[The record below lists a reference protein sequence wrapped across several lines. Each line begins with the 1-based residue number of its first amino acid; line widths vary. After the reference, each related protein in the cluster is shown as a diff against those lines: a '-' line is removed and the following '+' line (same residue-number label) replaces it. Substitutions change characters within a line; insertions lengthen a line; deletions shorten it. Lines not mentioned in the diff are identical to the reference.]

1 MLGSTVDVLIVGG
14 GPAGLFAAARLARAG
29 ARTVVC
35 EEHAAIGEPVHC
47 TGIVAAESFAEF
59 DLPHDARL
67 NSLEIARFV
76 SPSGIE
82 VTHRTPAPLAVVID
96 RSAFDRSLASRAVD
110 AGAEVRMGAHV
121 SAVEIDAAGA
131 RVLVG
136 KDWVHARLLV
146 LACGASYATQ
156 RRLGLGLPKTYLH
169 TAQREM
175 PVGRLRDLELHFG
188 RNVAPDGFA
197 WAVPVVRPEG
207 PHVRVGVMAARDV
220 VGCDRRMVA
229 AVSGAWELEDDQG
242 LPRQKVLPL
251 GVIERTYGDR
261 LLVIGDAA
269 GLVKP
274 TTGGGVHYGIVSAV
288 LAADVAADA
297 LRRDRLDAKT
307 LSAYEGA
314 WQCQLAEEFDAQHAL
329 RDIVTKLSDE
339 AIDSLFELANTDG
352 IMPIVRATVRFNR
365 HRELIRA
372 LFRHPPA
379 RRALFQ
385 ALAG

>member
-1 MLGSTVDVLIVGG
+1 MPGSTVDVLIVGG

-35 EEHAAIGEPVHC
+35 EEHATIGEPVHC
-47 TGIVAAESFAEF
+47 TGILAAESLAEF
-59 DLPHDARL
+59 DLPRNARL
-67 NSLEIARFV
+67 NALETARFV

-82 VTHRTPAPLAVVID
+82 VAHRTPAPLAVVID

-110 AGAEVRMGAHV
+110 AGAEVRVGAHV

-136 KDWVHARLLV
+136 EDWMHARLLV

-156 RRLGLGLPKTYLH
+156 RRLGLGLPKAYLH

-197 WAVPVVRPEG
+197 WAVPVVRAEG
-207 PHVRVGVMAARDV
+207 PHVRIGVMAARDA
-220 VGCDRRMVA
+220 VGCYSRMVA
-229 AVSGAWELEDDQG
+229 AVRDAWELDDDQG
-242 LPRQKVLPL
+242 PPRQKILPL

-274 TTGGGVHYGIVSAV
+274 TTGGGIHYGIVSAV

-307 LSAYEGA
+307 LSAYEGE
-314 WQCQLAEEFDAQHAL
+314 WRRQLAEEFDAQHAL
-329 RDIVTKLSDE
+329 RTVVTKLSDE
-339 AIDSLFELANTDG
+339 AIDSFFELANSDG
-352 IMPIVRATVRFNR
+352 IMPIVRATARFNR

>member
-1 MLGSTVDVLIVGG
+1 MLRSAVDVLIVGA

-35 EEHAAIGEPVHC
+35 EEHATIGEPVHC

-59 DLPHDARL
+59 DLPHHARL
-67 NSLEIARFV
+67 NSLETARFV

-82 VTHRTPAPLAVVID
+82 VTHRTLAPLAFVID

-110 AGAEVRMGAHV
+110 AGAEVRVGAHV

-136 KDWVHARLLV
+136 EDWVHARLLV

-175 PVGRLRDLELHFG
+175 PVGRLCDLELHFG

-197 WAVPVVRPEG
+197 WAVPVVRAEG
-207 PHVRVGVMAARDV
+207 PHVRVGVMAARDA
-220 VGCDRRMVA
+220 VGCYRRMVA
-229 AVSGAWELEDDQG
+229 AVRGAWELEDDQG
-242 LPRQKVLPL
+242 PPRQRVLPL

-314 WQCQLAEEFDAQHAL
+314 WQRQLSEEFDAQHAL
-329 RDIVTKLSDE
+329 RDVVTKLSDE
-339 AIDSLFELANTDG
+339 AIDSFFELANTDG